1 MLAASKGALRL
12 PAGIPEWL
20 SPIVA
25 VVPGQLW
32 AQAFAIARGARPDA
46 PRGLSKVTLTS

>member
-1 MLAASKGALRL
+1 MPNASKSSDTPLT
-12 PAGIPEWL
+12 
-20 SPIVA
+20 A

-32 AQAFAIARGARPDA
+32 ALGLALARGRQPDA